1 MPKIVDHD
9 QRRDEIAL
17 VACRVVADYGFDQA
31 TVVRIAREAGYTTGM
46 VAHYFDTKQD
56 IIIAALRLI
65 LRRIDERLTPAAG
78 QPPTDGQGTAAAQAA
93 AAARTIAAAQ
103 SPPDLLQLL
112 TEALP
117 VDEQRYIECAFWIAF
132 WGQVSADKRLKRIN
146 AWVHREYMRLF
157 ERCLARAW
165 PEWARWT
172 AATRDQVLRSI
183 VTFINGL
190 TAGAVVSRSHWPA
203 ERQIEQL
210 RLHLQLLRAW
220 AGASAAA
227 VVDKSARS
235 HRA

>member
-65 LRRIDERLTPAAG
+65 LRRIEERLTRPAG
-78 QPPTDGQGTAAAQAA
+78 QT
-93 AAARTIAAAQ
+93 
-103 SPPDLLQLL
+103 PPDLLLLL

-117 VDEQRYIECAFWIAF
+117 VDEQRYTECAFWIAF

-165 PEWARWT
+165 PEWVEWT
-172 AATRDQVLRSI
+172 PASRDQVLRSV

-190 TAGAVVSRSHWPA
+190 NAGAVVSRSDWPA
-203 ERQIEQL
+203 EKQLEQL
-210 RLHLQLLRAW
+210 RLPLQLLRAW
-220 AGASAAA
+220 AVSAAA
-227 VVDKSARS
+227 GSPDKLRKSHKAPASGSSA
-235 HRA
+235 A

>member
-65 LRRIDERLTPAAG
+65 LRRIDERLTRAAG
-78 QPPTDGQGTAAAQAA
+78 QAT
-93 AAARTIAAAQ
+93 
-103 SPPDLLQLL
+103 PDLLLLL

-117 VDEQRYIECAFWIAF
+117 VDEQRYTECAFWIAF
-132 WGQVSADKRLKRIN
+132 WGQVSADKRLKRVN

-165 PEWARWT
+165 PEWSRWSP
-172 AATRDQVLRSI
+172 ATRDQLLRSI

-190 TAGAVVSRSHWPA
+190 TAGAVVSRSNWPA
-203 ERQIEQL
+203 DKQIEQL
-210 RLHLQLLRAW
+210 RLHLQLLRAS
-220 AGASAAA
+220 AGTAAAAGSDKGRKADKASAPGSSAA
-227 VVDKSARS
+227 
-235 HRA
+235 